1 MPRRKVRTYGCGVLG
16 VTSDS
21 DVTHEAKTM
30 ANAGTTAAAAL
41 GRAVPGLVSRVIQ
54 TP

>member
-1 MPRRKVRTYGCGVLG
+1 MPCRKARTYGCGVLR
-16 VTSDS
+16 VTLDS
-21 DVTHEAKTM
+21 DVTHEAKAS

-41 GRAVPGLVSRVIQ
+41 GRAVPGFVSRVIQ